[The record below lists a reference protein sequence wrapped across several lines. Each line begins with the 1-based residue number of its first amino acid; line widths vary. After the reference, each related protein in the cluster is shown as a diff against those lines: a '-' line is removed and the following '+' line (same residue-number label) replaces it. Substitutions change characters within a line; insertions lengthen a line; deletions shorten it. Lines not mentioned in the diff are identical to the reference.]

1 MSSPG
6 DCSDFSER
14 TPGEELIHVIFA
26 CPSTNETQISA
37 GYFDKTVEPFHYGSI
52 ANIQNQDQV
61 RILFYYLMR
70 CSQN

>member
-6 DCSDFSER
+6 DCSDISER

-26 CPSTNETQISA
+26 CPSTNETLIST
-37 GYFDKTVEPFHYGSI
+37 GCCDKSVEPFRYSSI
-52 ANIQNQDQV
+52 VNIQSHAQV
-61 RILFYYLMR
+61 LFLFCFFII